1 MIANSLLTVI
11 PTLMAIAP
19 CKVPTSTSGALR
31 HADEGIRTSDRP
43 ITRCWLRPVDRGPLD
58 HLTVPAGAVLSC
70 SWCLPVG
77 LRLCTF
83 PGLATPDSNEVVVTR
98 LQQGWMRS

>member
-31 HADEGIRTSDRP
+31 HADEGNRTSDRP
-43 ITRCWLRPVDRGPLD
+43 ITRCWLRPPIPPEPQSSPSSHKCYSINPDITPFLFINS
-58 HLTVPAGAVLSC
+58 LSLNI
-70 SWCLPVG
+70 S
-77 LRLCTF
+77 
-83 PGLATPDSNEVVVTR
+83 
-98 LQQGWMRS
+98 